1 MGRTATESV
10 DTAHHDYTPLMAAI
24 AWRKNNLVSLLLKQG
39 ASVHTRARITGETA
53 LHVAVHQGNITALTE
68 LLHKGAP
75 TSTRTYNGTTSVHL
89 WTGEDKN
96 ILKVLLRH
104 GADADWKDGRGEG
117 LLHQLAARDDKKM
130 MEKFFDA
137 TEGRLDIDLPTDLEG
152 RTPLHIA
159 AANNSEE
166 CIDFLLT
173 PFRKILSLISGAAGC
188 ENILIFN

>member
-1 MGRTATESV
+1 MLDSRILIQGRPNFYESANPAAFGRVYENETPIYAAIMSGWEDCVSQVCSGLKFKGALMGRTATESV
-10 DTAHHDYTPLMAAI
+10 DTAHHVWTPLMAAI
-24 AWRKNNLVSLLLKQG
+24 AWRRNNLVSFLLKLG

-75 TSTRTYNGTTSVHL
+75 TSTRTYYGTTSVHL

-130 MEKFFDA
+130 MEKF
-137 TEGRLDIDLPTDLEG
+137 
-152 RTPLHIA
+152 
-159 AANNSEE
+159 
-166 CIDFLLT
+166 LT
-173 PFRKILSLISGAAGC
+173 
-188 ENILIFN
+188 